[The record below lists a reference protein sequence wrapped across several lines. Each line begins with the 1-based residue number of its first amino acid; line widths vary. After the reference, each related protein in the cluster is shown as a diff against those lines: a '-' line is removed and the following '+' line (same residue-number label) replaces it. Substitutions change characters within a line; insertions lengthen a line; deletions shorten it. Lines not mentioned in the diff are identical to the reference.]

1 MPQIKQVFTVR
12 HPRPVVWA
20 QFQDLPKVVQCLPG
34 ASLTEL
40 TSPQQ
45 AKGRMTV
52 KLGPVKAD
60 FDGEMDIAADEA
72 TYTGTIVG
80 TGTAKS
86 HGSRAKGD
94 VRYGLEL
101 TADGAGTTVSVLVD
115 YSLSGSLAQFARG
128 GIVDA
133 VADQICKAFA
143 ANLEQQLNAAG
154 APVAADAATVN
165 SAGATA
171 SVTAPTPQVSQAAP
185 SELNVIALLFAILRK
200 KLIGLFSRA

>member
-20 QFQDLPKVVQCLPG
+20 QFQDLAKVVQCLPG

-40 TSPQQ
+40 TSPEH

-80 TGTAKS
+80 TGTAKN

-94 VRYGLEL
+94 VRYGLEP

-115 YSLSGSLAQFARG
+115 YTLSGSLAQFARG

-143 ANLEQQLNAAG
+143 ANLEQQLNAASAEAAPETARVNAAPAG
-154 APVAADAATVN
+154 AAAEVRAPVAA
-165 SAGATA
+165 
-171 SVTAPTPQVSQAAP
+171 QAAP
-185 SELNVIALLFAILRK
+185 RELNVIALLVAILRK
-200 KLIGLFSRA
+200 KLSGLFSRA

>member
-40 TSPQQ
+40 TSPEH

-94 VRYGLEL
+94 VRYGLEP

-115 YSLSGSLAQFARG
+115 YTLSGSLAQFARG

-143 ANLEQQLNAAG
+143 ANLEQQLNAASAAAAPPAATERSAAPG
-154 APVAADAATVN
+154 PAIERPAAPVAP
-165 SAGATA
+165 AG
-171 SVTAPTPQVSQAAP
+171 P

-200 KLIGLFSRA
+200 KLSGLFSRA